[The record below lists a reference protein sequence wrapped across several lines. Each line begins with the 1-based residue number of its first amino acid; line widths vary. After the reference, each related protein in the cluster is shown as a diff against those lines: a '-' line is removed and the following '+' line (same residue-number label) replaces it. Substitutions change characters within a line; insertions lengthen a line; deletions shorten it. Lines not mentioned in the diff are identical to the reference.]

1 MAKHKSVSTK
11 AESGVPDRSPRPP
24 AGRTGLPHAPDPP
37 PLPLAGE
44 GGGEGAGERTGAV
57 AETTE
62 DEEFS
67 YLVEPGDAALR
78 LDKFLALRR
87 PDVSR
92 SRVQRWIEA
101 GAVTRNGA
109 PARARD
115 AVQVGDAI
123 ALAPVVDPEDTAYT
137 PEPMPIPV
145 VWEDDSILVLDKPA
159 GLVVHPGAGNWS
171 GTLLNGLLAYDPALA
186 RVPRAGIVHRL
197 DAGTSGLMVVA
208 RTIAAQTDLVRQLQA
223 RTVLREYWALVAGE
237 PPPSGIIDAALARD
251 PRNPLRFRVSE
262 AAHARP
268 ARTRFRCIRTWTL
281 GPAGPRVSWVSCR
294 LETGRTHQIRV
305 HMESIG
311 HPLLGDP
318 VYRRHLP
325 ATLNGQSWLGHQ
337 ALHACRLGL
346 VHPRRH
352 ETMEWFAAPPPDLRD
367 LMRTLGATEGELSA
381 PLPATA
387 EERRIAPLAKPGGG
401 KG

>member
-1 MAKHKSVSTK
+1 MV
-11 AESGVPDRSPRPP
+11 ESGVP
-24 AGRTGLPHAPDPP
+24 AGDLP
-37 PLPLAGE
+37 PLPPAGE
-44 GGGEGAGERTGAV
+44 GGGEGAV
-57 AETTE
+57 AGTAE
-62 DEEFS
+62 DDEFS
-67 YLVEPGDAALR
+67 YVVEPGDAGLR

-115 AVQVGDAI
+115 AVQAGDAI
-123 ALAPVVDPEDTAYT
+123 ALAPVVDPEDSAYA
-137 PEPMPIPV
+137 PEPMAIPV

-262 AAHARP
+262 SAHARP
-268 ARTRFRCIRTWTL
+268 ARTRFRRIRTWPFGSGGTC
-281 GPAGPRVSWVSCR
+281 VSWIACR

-325 ATLNGQSWLGHQ
+325 ATLNGHSWLGHQ
-337 ALHACRLGL
+337 ALHAGRLAL

-352 ETMEWFAAPPPDLRD
+352 ETMEWFAPPPPDLQD
-367 LMRTLGATEGELSA
+367 LMRSLGATDEEVAA
-381 PLPATA
+381 PLPVAPTQIDPLSRRATPA
-387 EERRIAPLAKPGGG
+387 QIDPLSRAGGRG
-401 KG
+401 RG

>member
-1 MAKHKSVSTK
+1 M
-11 AESGVPDRSPRPP
+11 AESVVPADGVPPFPR
-24 AGRTGLPHAPDPP
+24 AGGSGQEVLTRAPDLPHAPRDGVSDLP
-37 PLPLAGE
+37 PLPRAGE
-44 GGGEGAGERTGAV
+44 GGGEGPDIGTDEGDESVYVVEAPDAG
-57 AETTE
+57 
-62 DEEFS
+62 
-67 YLVEPGDAALR
+67 LR
-78 LDKFLALRR
+78 LDRFLALRR

-92 SRVQRWIEA
+92 SRLQRWIEG
-101 GAVTRNGA
+101 GAATRNGA

-115 AVQVGDAI
+115 AVRAGDTV
-123 ALAPVVDPEDTAYT
+123 ALAEVVDPEDSAYA
-137 PEPMPIPV
+137 PEAMPIPV

-208 RTIAAQTDLVRQLQA
+208 RTIAAQTDLVRQLQE
-223 RTVLREYWALVAGE
+223 RTVLREYWAVVAGE
-237 PPPSGIIDAALARD
+237 TPPSGTIDAALARD

-262 AAHARP
+262 SAHARP
-268 ARTRFRCIRTWTL
+268 ARTRFRRIRTWTV
-281 GPAGPRVSWVSCR
+281 GSAGTRVSWVACR

-337 ALHACRLGL
+337 ALHARRLAL
-346 VHPRRH
+346 VHPRRR
-352 ETMEWFAAPPPDLRD
+352 ETMEWFAPPPPDLHE
-367 LMRTLGATEGELSA
+367 LMRSLGATEEELVA
-381 PLPATA
+381 PPLPPDL
-387 EERRIAPLAKPGGG
+387 R
-401 KG
+401 